1 MTIPESCPCSLHTDP
16 WTLITEAAA
25 AAERAAVNTVPQGS
39 AADVCKLAMI
49 DIHRRAGRELPR
61 DSCRLLIQV
70 RQMPRRHVVGAAVL
84 HRPGSNMSSAQA
96 YPSAGLVFARAQLA
110 QG

>member
-1 MTIPESCPCSLHTDP
+1 MRPNLPVTHAHRFA
-16 WTLITEAAA
+16 EAAA

-49 DIHRRAGRELPR
+49 DIHRRGARELPR

-70 RQMPRRHVVGAAVL
+70 RQRRVMASTVSCSTAAMKSV
-84 HRPGSNMSSAQA
+84 
-96 YPSAGLVFARAQLA
+96 
-110 QG
+110 